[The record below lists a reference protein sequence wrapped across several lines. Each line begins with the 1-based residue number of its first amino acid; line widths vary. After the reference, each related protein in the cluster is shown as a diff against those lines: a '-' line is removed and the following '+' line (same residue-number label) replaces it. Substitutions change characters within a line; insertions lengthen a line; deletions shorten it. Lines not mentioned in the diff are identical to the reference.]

1 MYTTT
6 SPLLIGTRL
15 PDPSTQSPVAAPV
28 YVADEELI
36 LVNRSHAVLL
46 TPLSSVNF
54 AVGLV
59 VPIPTF
65 EPLSKSCDT
74 YIPIQ
79 PVPNFDR

>member
-1 MYTTT
+1 M
-6 SPLLIGTRL
+6 
-15 PDPSTQSPVAAPV
+15 V
-28 YVADEELI
+28 DEELI

-65 EPLSKSCDT
+65 VPLSKSCDT
-74 YIPIQ
+74 YIPIP
-79 PVPNFDR
+79 PVPNFER